1 MLCLVNEIGAEIR
14 QAFLSQFSLLEELLF
29 ENLSVKDYERIN
41 LGESHPGN
49 TRL

>member
-1 MLCLVNEIGAEIR
+1 MLRLVNEIGDEIH
-14 QAFLSQFSLLEELLF
+14 QAFLSHFSLLD
-29 ENLSVKDYERIN
+29 LSVKDYERIN